1 MTNAIIDRLIHY
13 SHLLMFTGKSYRLKH
28 STIKY

>member
-1 MTNAIIDRLIHY
+1 MDRLIHY